1 LQSAYRGNLFHRI
14 DDLRI
19 TPTIEISRRVKF
31 RSEVGHMERRLAWSR
46 LGGGSELFEVESVWR
61 LLGRMLRSL
70 WTVRQLKFPKRVE
83 LSLWAI
89 CCFTVAFT
97 HGSAR
102 HLHGA
107 VSIDKASLL
116 SLVSWRIVAAGHW
129 RVAVPFTPAAPRSTR
144 AGGPC
149 SKCAT

>member
-1 LQSAYRGNLFHRI
+1 VLQSAYRGNLFHRI

-89 CCFTVAFT
+89 AVLLLPLPM
-97 HGSAR
+97 AR
-102 HLHGA
+102 RAIYMG
-107 VSIDKASLL
+107 L
-116 SLVSWRIVAAGHW
+116 S
-129 RVAVPFTPAAPRSTR
+129 RSTKPLFFR
-144 AGGPC
+144 LLAG
-149 SKCAT
+149 A